1 MEHFV
6 GLDVSQEMT
15 HLCVIDGQGK
25 TVWQGR
31 CLSTPEAIAGTIK
44 SALPRP
50 CTMTVPSA
58 EVEFADFC
66 IPPRTADSVTVF
78 FHHDSGELM
87 VRVWEYA
94 MEGESEIDTYAQL
107 CA

>member
-44 SALPRP
+44 SKAPDVVRISVATCFVDKPLERLAGSPRQHD
-50 CTMTVPSA
+50 A
-58 EVEFADFC
+58 E
-66 IPPRTADSVTVF
+66 R
-78 FHHDSGELM
+78 L
-87 VRVWEYA
+87 
-94 MEGESEIDTYAQL
+94 
-107 CA
+107 